1 MIVAA
6 ALYLPLVDGWRP
18 ESPRLRTPLIALLIG
33 IGYQIISLGIN
44 ALLDTNF
51 GFTMHQPANPSLLD
65 HLGPWPWYLMVM
77 WPLAFVFF
85 FILCLPFRTPA
96 RTTSDKHV

>member
-51 GFTMHQPANPSLLD
+51 GFTMHKPHNPSLLD
-65 HLGPWPWYLMVM
+65 QLGPCPWYLMVM
-77 WPLAFVFF
+77 WPIAFLFF
-85 FILCLPFRTPA
+85 FILCLPFSSKSA
-96 RTTSDKHV
+96 RS